1 MKPPILINLKDKNIT
16 LEEDNIDLHF
26 HQVRDIKNAA
36 KRKTEMEWLRSSGGV
51 KINLTPTQQQQILN
65 VKDQL
70 FTFLSPN
77 KDPKEVL
84 SKHGAVA
91 FTSHASDR
99 ILERVERLSK
109 EELEADKTLRIID
122 PNTLENIIEALIN
135 AKNVFY
141 KAEWKGSP
149 YLNYTFLC
157 DIEGRKL
164 DVVVNFETNILIIT
178 VVVTKETGYR
188 IGEVYLYDEKE
199 KRYIKKLN

>member
-1 MKPPILINLKDKNIT
+1 MKPPILINLKDKNIN
-16 LEEDNIDLHF
+16 LEEDNIDLYF

-109 EELEADKTLRIID
+109 E
-122 PNTLENIIEALIN
+122 
-135 AKNVFY
+135 
-141 KAEWKGSP
+141 
-149 YLNYTFLC
+149 
-157 DIEGRKL
+157 
-164 DVVVNFETNILIIT
+164 
-178 VVVTKETGYR
+178 
-188 IGEVYLYDEKE
+188 
-199 KRYIKKLN
+199 